1 MESIK
6 YFRKSKGWTQEQ
18 LANMVG
24 VKRSVISKYESDIV
38 SPSYD
43 MIKKIAAALN
53 VPIAALV
60 GTVDEI
66 DTEITKDLVEAK
78 KKIEESKTASSDWEK
93 RIKNYEGED
102 MGNKRIFDI
111 TYHLA
116 EGQKIG
122 ETFCSETEPP
132 VLGLAEH
139 FAGTAGYIVIQ
150 WDSGR
155 FTRFINKEAI
165 QYIDVSGP
173 QE

>member
-1 MESIK
+1 MNVGELIK
-6 YFRKSKGWTQEQ
+6 MARVAAGMTQADLSEK
-18 LANMVG
+18 LG
-24 VKRSVISKYESDIV
+24 VPFQSVSQWERGTRNPKQATIQRIASALNIPVYSLMTPD
-38 SPSYD
+38 
-43 MIKKIAAALN
+43 AAAE
-53 VPIAALV
+53 A
-60 GTVDEI
+60 GT
-66 DTEITKDLVEAK
+66 DLAG
-78 KKIEESKTASSDWEK
+78 
-93 RIKNYEGED
+93 YEGED

-122 ETFCSETEPP
+122 ETFCPETEPP

-155 FTRFINKEAI
+155 FARFINKEAI